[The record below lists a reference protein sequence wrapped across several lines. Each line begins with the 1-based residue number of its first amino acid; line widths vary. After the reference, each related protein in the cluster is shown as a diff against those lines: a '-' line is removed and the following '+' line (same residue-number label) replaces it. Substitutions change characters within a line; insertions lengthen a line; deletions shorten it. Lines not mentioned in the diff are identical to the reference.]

1 MPVDSTPA
9 ARRLAALSLGAQAV
23 VLVGFAVFYIYELSI
38 GEGSDAVRVVMSA
51 LVIALG
57 GIGLAVVTRGWLR
70 GSWWPR
76 TPTIVWSLLLL
87 PVGWGLIQRGRRP
100 SWGGSSSVWRW
111 SRRLLRSR
119 PRSRRPSSNQASRG
133 SSQPESSA

>member
-23 VLVGFAVFYIYELSI
+23 ILVGFAVFYIYELSI

-57 GIGLAVVTRGWLR
+57 GIGLAVVKKLVETRGGAIQVISAVNEGASFR
-70 GSWWPR
+70 FTWP
-76 TPTIVWSLLLL
+76 I
-87 PVGWGLIQRGRRP
+87 
-100 SWGGSSSVWRW
+100 
-111 SRRLLRSR
+111 
-119 PRSRRPSSNQASRG
+119 
-133 SSQPESSA
+133 SSASEGTITHGHG

>member
-23 VLVGFAVFYIYELSI
+23 ILVGFAVFYIYELSI

-57 GIGLAVVTRGWLR
+57 GIGLAVVTRGWVR

-87 PVGWGLIQRGRRP
+87 PVGWGLIQGTKTFVG
-100 SWGGSSSVWRW
+100 WLVVGVA
-111 SRRLLRSR
+111 LVTAL
-119 PRSRRPSSNQASRG
+119 AAVAAKE
-133 SSQPESSA
+133 PETVVEPGEPGEQSA